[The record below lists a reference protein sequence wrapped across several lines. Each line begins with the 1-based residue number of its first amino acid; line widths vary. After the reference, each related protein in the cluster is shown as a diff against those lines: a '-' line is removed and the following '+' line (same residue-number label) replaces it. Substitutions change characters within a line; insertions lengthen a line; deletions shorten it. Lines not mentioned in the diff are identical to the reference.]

1 MRSSKDKLNPL
12 LEKELF
18 RTLHQAIADLKTPEE
33 VEEFLKAFLSEGEH
47 LALTKRVGVA
57 YWLDKGRGYNNI
69 RDNLGVSSATVAEI
83 KNKMRNSRGIEI
95 GLQKIKAEEWANQWA
110 EKIKSFT
117 KLR

>member
-1 MRSSKDKLNPL
+1 MRSSKDKLNPF

-33 VEEFLKAFLSEGEH
+33 VEEFLKAFLAKSEY
-47 LALTKRVGVA
+47 LALSKRVAVA

-83 KNKMRNSRGIEI
+83 KNRMRNSRGVEI
-95 GLQKIKAEEWANQWA
+95 GLQKIKAEEWANQWT
-110 EKIKSFT
+110 EKIQKFV
-117 KLR
+117 KIR